1 MAAERDLE
9 LLDDYLAN
17 RLSAHEKVSF
27 EQKLTS
33 DPELQAEF
41 NMQQELI
48 GGIQKA
54 RVAELKAIMNN
65 VPVSALHTTGSVV
78 ATKVV
83 LWVAV
88 IGVVGVGSWF
98 LLKDKEQMPDVEK
111 TQTESP
117 APVTDEKTNEQIQPD
132 QKDPSQPHEDSP
144 VVSDEKASSEQK
156 PVDRPK
162 PMKKKPTET
171 PAEPKIEVYEP
182 TEESENEPPPLNFDN
197 NPKLSSHTEI
207 AVEVD
212 SKNKKYNFHYQF
224 KDGKLFLFGPFQK
237 DLYEILEF
245 FSDNTKTVFL
255 YYDNQYYLLKDNNEK
270 LKELTP
276 IQNDEL
282 VRKLNDYRKN

>member
-17 RLSAHEKVSF
+17 RLNANEKVSF
-27 EQKLTS
+27 ERKLTT

-41 NMQQELI
+41 NMQQALI

-65 VPVSALHTTGSVV
+65 VPVSGLHSTGSVV

-83 LWVAV
+83 LWVTV

-98 LLKDKEQMPDVEK
+98 LMKDKEETPEVEK
-111 TQTESP
+111 TQTESQQ
-117 APVTDEKTNEQIQPD
+117 PVTDEKASEQTQPAE
-132 QKDPSQPHEDSP
+132 QDPSQPHEDSP

-156 PVDRPK
+156 PADRPK
-162 PMKKKPTET
+162 PLKKKPAET
-171 PAEPKIEVYEP
+171 PAEKIEVFDP

-197 NPKLSSHTEI
+197 NPKLNSHSEI

-224 KDGKLFLFGPFQK
+224 KGGKLFLFGPFQK

-245 FSDNTKTVFL
+245 FSDDTRTVFL
-255 YYDNQYYLLKDNNEK
+255 YHDKQYYLLKDNNEK
-270 LKELTP
+270 LKDLTAV
-276 IQNDEL
+276 QNEEL
-282 VRKLNDYRKN
+282 VRKLNEYRKN